1 MALGL
6 ILIAIP
12 LAYVNPRRGNYIAL
26 LYAVLIYLTYSNL
39 LNISQ
44 TLVSDSK
51 ESFTNLIWPL
61 HVLAFITAIVLVNHR
76 LNPSIVWWK
85 RQIPGGTKI

>member
-6 ILIAIP
+6 ILIAIH

-26 LYAVLIYLTYSNL
+26 LYAVLIYLIYSNL

-51 ESFTNLIWPL
+51 ESFTNAVWPL
-61 HVLAFITAIVLVNHR
+61 HVLAFITAILLVNHR

-85 RQIPGGTKI
+85 RQLPGGKKI